1 MRTFI
6 VLLAL
11 AWSTALAGPP
21 RLAVDSQHLV
31 GGDLMVQVRNDS
43 EVAATAFLVGT
54 SEKSFV
60 STDTLLG
67 ARAGRP
73 LKPGETAEVRVPHA
87 DATEISVLAAVFED
101 GSASGPNRWVQEL
114 MATRQE
120 AHQEIPLALALL
132 RQATTYDFKAP
143 TVAFW
148 FRQWQDEW
156 HASDPA
162 RNIPVFLAAET
173 YMTRAGNQLA
183 AGPARELIQVLQEL
197 SAKLAKSKPE
207 L

>member
-11 AWSTALAGPP
+11 CWTALAGQP
-21 RLAVDSQHLV
+21 RLAVDSQHLA

-43 EVAATAFLVGT
+43 EVAVTAFLVGT

-67 ARAGRP
+67 ARDGRP
-73 LKPGETAEVRVPHA
+73 LKPGETAEIRVPHA
-87 DATEISVLAAVFED
+87 DAAEASVLAAVFED
-101 GSASGPNRWVQEL
+101 GTVSGSNRWVQEL
-114 MATRQE
+114 LATRQE
-120 AHQEIPLALALL
+120 ARQEIPLALTLL

-173 YMTRAGNQLA
+173 YMKRAGNQLA
-183 AGPARELIQVLQEL
+183 AGPARDLIQVFEEL
-197 SAKLAKSKPE
+197 SAKLAKSRPE

>member
-1 MRTFI
+1 MRTLTI
-6 VLLAL
+6 LLTLSWSSAL
-11 AWSTALAGPP
+11 AASP
-21 RLAVDSQHLV
+21 RLVVDSQHLA
-31 GGDLMVQVRNDS
+31 GSDLVVQVRNDS

-54 SEKSFV
+54 SGKSFV

-67 ARAGRP
+67 AREGRP
-73 LKPGETAEVRVPHA
+73 LKPGETAEIRIPHA
-87 DATEISVLAAVFED
+87 EASEVSALAAVFED
-101 GSASGPNRWVQEL
+101 GSATGANRWVEEL

-120 AHQEIPLALALL
+120 AHQEIPLALMLL
-132 RQATTYDFKAP
+132 RQATTYDFKAS

-156 HASDPA
+156 LASNPA
-162 RNIPVFLAAET
+162 RNLPVFLAAET
-173 YMTRAGNQLA
+173 YMKQAGNQLA
-183 AGPARELIQVLQEL
+183 AGPARDLIQVLQDL